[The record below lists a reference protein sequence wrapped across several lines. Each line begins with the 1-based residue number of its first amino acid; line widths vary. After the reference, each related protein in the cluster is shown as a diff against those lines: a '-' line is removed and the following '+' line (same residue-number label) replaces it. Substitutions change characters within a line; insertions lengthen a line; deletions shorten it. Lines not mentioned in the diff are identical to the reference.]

1 MKTSLS
7 PYGKIFR
14 KLRVDNDD
22 SGEAVGRKLGVS
34 GAVISAIDRG
44 RCKVPRGFT
53 EKVVKLYNLTDEQ
66 KEELLKAEEAQTQF
80 LRMSV
85 RNCDGEAY
93 DILRNFLVTLESC
106 SEITK
111 STLKSVFRKVCV

>member
-1 MKTSLS
+1 MKSSLS
-7 PYGKIFR
+7 PYGKVFR

-22 SGEAVGRKLGVS
+22 SGESVGRKLGVS
-34 GAVISAIDRG
+34 GAIISAIDRG

-53 EKVVKLYNLTDEQ
+53 EKIVKLYKLSPEQ
-66 KEELLKAEEAQTQF
+66 KAELLKAEEAQTKF
-80 LRMSV
+80 LRLSV

-93 DILRNFLVTLESC
+93 DILKKIVVALDEC

-111 STLKSVFRKVCV
+111 STLKSVFRKACA